1 MTMSQGS
8 SEQVRAV
15 ASEKYVQPALRA
27 GKTQFSVAVK
37 DLLQDLVSQGFPAGN
52 TPQVCTAL
60 RKKDFLRAHGIQIE
74 GVDGPPSKMSTTVV
88 FRYRVVGSSTQP
100 ATEKSPLKVGGM
112 DSIEES
118 PEEWASRITEKM
130 RGLLKEELAE
140 YGGGE
145 AFLRWIRS
153 EEDAA

>member
-1 MTMSQGS
+1 
-8 SEQVRAV
+8 
-15 ASEKYVQPALRA
+15 
-27 GKTQFSVAVK
+27 VK
-37 DLLQDLVSQGFPAGN
+37 DLLRDLAAQGFPSGN

-60 RKKDFLRAHGIQIE
+60 RKKEFLREHGLEIE

-88 FRYRVVGSSTQP
+88 VRYRVADSGGEP
-100 ATEKSPLKVGGM
+100 AIVKSHQLDQQMGLHAEDPTARAFRLTEKL
-112 DSIEES
+112 
-118 PEEWASRITEKM
+118 

-153 EEDAA
+153 EDEDAA

>member
-1 MTMSQGS
+1 MSHGS

-27 GKTQFSVAVK
+27 GKMQFSVAVK
-37 DLLQDLVSQGFPAGN
+37 DLLQDLVSQGFPPGN

-60 RKKDFLRAHGIQIE
+60 RKKEFLRAHGIQIE

-88 FRYRVVGSSTQP
+88 FRYRVVDSNARP
-100 ATEKSPLKVGGM
+100 AAEKSPLEGKPM
-112 DSIEES
+112 DSSEES
-118 PEEWASRITEKM
+118 PEDWAFRVTEKM

-153 EEDAA
+153 EDEDAA

>member
-1 MTMSQGS
+1 MSQGS

-15 ASEKYVQPALRA
+15 ALERYVQPALRA
-27 GKTQFSVAVK
+27 GKTRFSVAVK
-37 DLLQDLVSQGFPAGN
+37 DLLQDLAAQGFPSGN

-60 RKKDFLRAHGIQIE
+60 RKREFLREHGLEIE
-74 GVDGPPSKMSTTVV
+74 SVDGPPSKMSTTVV
-88 FRYRVVGSSTQP
+88 VRYRVADSAAPSAIVKRPLLDEQSEPQAEEPS
-100 ATEKSPLKVGGM
+100 ARAFRLTEKL
-112 DSIEES
+112 
-118 PEEWASRITEKM
+118 

-153 EEDAA
+153 EDKDAA